1 MPAPQQA
8 PAPPEARATEQAD
21 RKTELVALDG
31 ARVDRIRLRYDI
43 VDTWLVDTQSILY
56 RDDSRAYYLVTL
68 KEACKRLDIR
78 SLRFTLYPSWSWQL
92 RADRAYEVRPQ
103 VGSHCDVAKIE
114 QIDRARADALREA
127 SQWRI
132 W

>member
-8 PAPPEARATEQAD
+8 PAPPEARAIKQGD

-31 ARVDRIRLRYDI
+31 KSVDRIQLRYDF
-43 VDTWLVDTQSILY
+43 DGTWLIDIQNILY
-56 RDDSRAYYLVTL
+56 RDTFRDYYLVTL
-68 KEACKRLDIR
+68 KEACKQLDIR
-78 SLRFTLYPSWSWQL
+78 SLRFRLYPSWSWQL
-92 RADRAYEVRPQ
+92 RADRTYDVRSEV
-103 VGSHCDVAKIE
+103 GAHCDVAKIE

-127 SQWRI
+127 AQRRI